1 MNIILKRSI
10 SGIFYVLIMLFGTY
24 NEISR
29 IILFTTITIISCYEM
44 WRLTK
49 KKQNI
54 LNYLYVCLVMIGILL
69 EKELLIYI
77 FILTWTF
84 DTFAYLFGIRYGKH
98 KIMPTISPKKSW
110 EGFIGGLFST
120 ILISLIVKSILDLK
134 DLQAEIL
141 ILISII
147 IPFTASLGDFIESKY
162 KRIARV
168 KDSGYF
174 IPGHG
179 GILDRVDA
187 LIITIPTIYLLIYIT
202 KWHYTKKAIKH

>member
-202 KWHYTKKAIKH
+202 K